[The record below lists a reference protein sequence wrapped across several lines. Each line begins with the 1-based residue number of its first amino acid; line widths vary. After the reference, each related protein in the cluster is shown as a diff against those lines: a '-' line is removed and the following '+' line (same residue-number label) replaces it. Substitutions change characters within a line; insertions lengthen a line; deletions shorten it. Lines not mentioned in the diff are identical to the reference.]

1 VQVLIHLIRHG
12 ETASNAERVF
22 QTPDVPLNERGR
34 RQAQRLAR
42 RLREAPI
49 ERVLASDFV
58 RAEMTAREVA
68 AARGV
73 PLELTPLL
81 HERNFG
87 DLRGTAYAALGRDPF
102 AADYAPPGGETWDA
116 FHARVDRA
124 WEEIVR
130 LASSLRGELAVVTHG
145 LVCASIVRRR
155 AVLPEP
161 LASGSDSPALRFH
174 NASVTLLRGP
184 DPWLVETLG
193 CIRHL
198 DAAEEG
204 EAATSL

>member
-1 VQVLIHLIRHG
+1 VLIHLIRHG
-12 ETASNAERVF
+12 ETASNAARVF

-49 ERVLASDFV
+49 ARVLASDFV

-68 AARGV
+68 AARDV

-124 WEEIVR
+124 WDEIVR

-145 LVCASIVRRR
+145 LVCAAIVQRR
-155 AVLPEP
+155 AVLPAE
-161 LASGSDSPALRFH
+161 LGAGSHASPPLRFH
-174 NASVTLLRGP
+174 NASLTLLRGP